1 MVIRMS
7 GYSKLILSN
16 GNEYIVPI
24 HPSILIEKELTNKNG
39 EIYNKF
45 ILVSQIDTETGSK
58 MQFNLNPQHI
68 VTIEEFSMRRQKT
81 VPSVFRVET
90 NNERLKGKHP

>member
-7 GYSKLILSN
+7 GYSKVILSN

-45 ILVSQIDTETGSK
+45 ILVPKIDIETGSK
-58 MQFNLNPQHI
+58 VQFNLNPRHI
-68 VTIEEFSMRRQKT
+68 ATIEEFSIRRQKN

-90 NNERLKGKHP
+90 NNERLKGKQP

>member
-1 MVIRMS
+1 MS
-7 GYSKLILSN
+7 GYSKVILSN

-39 EIYNKF
+39 EIYNRF
-45 ILVSQIDTETGSK
+45 ILVPKIDIETGSK
-58 MQFNLNPQHI
+58 VHFNLNPRHI
-68 VTIEEFSMRRQKT
+68 ATIEEFSIRRQKN

-90 NNERLKGKHP
+90 NNERLKGKQP